1 MEIKRRIIQAAFSL
15 TEAKMKKL
23 AVVLAISLIVT
34 DLTPLTGLP
43 MESLL
48 TNQRCRC
55 RKQTSDVIS
64 ASKIRFIEVIPQG
77 IQCRRKEI
85 ILTLKNTQKVC
96 VYPNAPWI
104 QLLLRKLTQSN
115 SISAVQFFD

>member
-1 MEIKRRIIQAAFSL
+1 SSPNPC
-15 TEAKMKKL
+15 T
-23 AVVLAISLIVT
+23 VLLILWFCSMLPVA
-34 DLTPLTGLP
+34 GLP

-104 QLLLRKLTQSN
+104 QLLLRKLTQRYCMC
-115 SISAVQFFD
+115 IS